1 MVSDDFHDFFLA
13 AASAVGALIGLL
25 FVAMSVVPRSV
36 IAKAER
42 RKEGFNAAAALSVFT
57 DALVVSM
64 VALIP
69 GNNLGTGSTIVSIAG
84 IVSTV
89 VLAVARLR
97 TEIPR
102 SAWWE
107 ILRSTAS
114 LAMLLALYVVQLT
127 SALSINGTEA
137 DVSQVRTH
145 AILVIVMFIV
155 GINRA
160 WELVGASRPG
170 VLSMFKHLPPDE
182 PQQPGGGGYGGGYG
196 YG

>member
-1 MVSDDFHDFFLA
+1 M
-13 AASAVGALIGLL
+13 
-25 FVAMSVVPRSV
+25 
-36 IAKAER
+36 
-42 RKEGFNAAAALSVFT
+42 FT

-69 GNNLGTGSTIVSIAG
+69 GNNLGTGSTIVAIAG

-102 SAWWE
+102 STWWE
-107 ILRSTAS
+107 ILRSVVS
-114 LAMLLALYVVQLT
+114 LAMLLVLYVVQLA
-127 SALSINGTEA
+127 SALSINGTET

-145 AILVIVMFIV
+145 SILVIVMFIV

-160 WELVGASRPG
+160 WELVGASRPSL
-170 VLSMFKHLPPDE
+170 LSMFRHVPGDE
-182 PQQPGGGGYGGGYG
+182 AENDFRSA
-196 YG
+196 